1 MAARWIAELT
11 SAAALIAE
19 WSATMTTIVVVTVES
34 ALLEQVNAQL
44 VVEVES
50 ER

>member
-1 MAARWIAELT
+1 
-11 SAAALIAE
+11 
-19 WSATMTTIVVVTVES
+19 MTTIVVVTVES
-34 ALLEQVNAQL
+34 TLLEQVNAQL

>member
-19 WSATMTTIVVVTVES
+19 LSATTIVVVTVEP

-44 VVEVES
+44 VVEVEFG
-50 ER
+50 R